1 MPRWGADGAQAMAED
16 NACGLAAAGRVESVP
31 PDRGGGTEINMKRS
45 KRERE
50 YNGGRNGHSMDILQ
64 ERLRILWQAPAPQ
77 RRDIFL
83 AGRPR
88 PSIGHG
94 TFVLTQAAY
103 IRKRVWVLSVAVF
116 AVLVGI
122 TAGWQQDVLWV
133 AASAMPFFALT
144 AVQEQVRSFAY
155 NMTELELATRF
166 SVKSIMLAR
175 MGLLGGFHLALL
187 CLLFPVLALYEQ
199 MGIWHTGVYL
209 LVPYLA
215 TTFLSMVCSRKV
227 RGRETIYLCLGNAVL
242 VGSVQIMGQGIMQWY
257 EGRFFGWW
265 ILALALLL
273 AGNAWEYYR
282 CACQAG
288 RIYEQAG
295 T

>member
-1 MPRWGADGAQAMAED
+1 M
-16 NACGLAAAGRVESVP
+16 
-31 PDRGGGTEINMKRS
+31 EIYMKQS

-50 YNGGRNGHSMDILQ
+50 YNDAGGMCSIDILKR
-64 ERLRILWQAPAPQ
+64 RLRILWQAPAPE
-77 RRDIFL
+77 RRDLFL
-83 AGRPR
+83 AGGPR
-88 PSIGHG
+88 PGIGHG

-122 TAGWQQDVLWV
+122 TAGWQQDVLWM

-144 AVQEQVRSFAY
+144 AVQEQVRSFTY
-155 NMTELELATRF
+155 NMAELELATRF
-166 SVKSIMLAR
+166 SVKSIMMAR

-187 CLLFPVLALYEQ
+187 CLLLPVLALYEQ
-199 MGIWHTGVYL
+199 MEIWHTGVYL

-227 RGRETIYLCLGNAVL
+227 RGREIVYLCLGNAML
-242 VGSVQIMGQGIMQWY
+242 VGSMQMVGHGIMQWY
-257 EGRFFGWW
+257 ERRFFGWW

-273 AGNAWEYYR
+273 AGNGWEYYR